1 MQRYQDSVLQ
11 APLSTPIVGAS
22 VQVNIFGG
30 GAATIY
36 SDNGITVAPN
46 PTLTDANGRF
56 AFYAS
61 DGRYTLVISK
71 SGFTTQT
78 ISDVLLQDFEAKT
91 PQALDS
97 IAALKALA
105 APATSVTYLVR
116 GFTAAGDGGGGF
128 YWWNAADNTA
138 DNGGTVIQLN
148 AGGVGRFNKLVLA

>member
-56 AFYAS
+56 KFYAA
-61 DGRYTLVISK
+61 DGRYTLIISK
-71 SGFTTQT
+71 TGFVTQT
-78 ISDVLLQDFEAKT
+78 ISDVILADPAQESADTLL
-91 PQALDS
+91 
-97 IAALKALA
+97 
-105 APATSVTYLVR
+105 
-116 GFTAAGDGGGGF
+116 FTAAG
-128 YWWNAADNTA
+128 
-138 DNGGTVIQLN
+138 
-148 AGGVGRFNKLVLA
+148 AGAVPRTLQEDLRDRFI

>member
-56 AFYAS
+56 AFYAA
-61 DGRYTLVISK
+61 DGRYTLVTSK
-71 SGFTTQT
+71 TGFTTQT
-78 ISDVLLQDFEAKT
+78 ISDVLLADPAQESADTLLFTQAGAGAGAQTVQAKER
-91 PQALDS
+91 QIVNALDYFANGVS
-97 IAALKALA
+97 GALVDLTFVTDS
-105 APATSVTYLVR
+105 TS
-116 GFTAAGDGGGGF
+116 G
-128 YWWNAADNTA
+128 
-138 DNGGTVIQLN
+138 I
-148 AGGVGRFNKLVLA
+148 

>member
-56 AFYAS
+56 AFYAA

-71 SGFTTQT
+71 TSFTTQT
-78 ISDVLLQDFEAKT
+78 ISDIILADPAQESADTLLFT
-91 PQALDS
+91 PAGAGAVARTVSSKLQESPSALDKG
-97 IAALKALA
+97 A
-105 APATSVTYLVR
+105 V
-116 GFTAAGDGGGGF
+116 GDDVADD
-128 YWWNAADNTA
+128 NAH
-138 DNGGTVIQLN
+138 L
-148 AGGVGRFNKLVLA
+148 